1 MSEKELYLN
10 GSNALISI
18 FAGDPINNIKLF
30 EKLFQVRIIAR
41 DCRVKIS
48 SDKPVFVE
56 KTYSILKE
64 LNQIHESGY
73 PIRQEDL
80 EFILTKGNSNNIK
93 SFYSESV
100 KVSPRKNTI
109 IPRTVVQF
117 EYIRSMKQK
126 DIVFGIGPA
135 GTGKTYLA
143 MAMAISLYLSGNH
156 SRIILTRPAM
166 EAGENLGFLPG
177 SLEEKIKPFLRP
189 LYDAL
194 YEMLDFD
201 EANKLIEKNIIE
213 VAPLAFMRGRTLNNS
228 FIILDE
234 AQNTTVEQMMMFLT
248 RLGFE
253 SKCII
258 TGDPTQTDLPSSK
271 LSGLRHAEKILKPIK
286 EIGFSEFSSR
296 DVVRSPLVEKI
307 INAYSHDK
315 STRESKS
322 KINEGN
328 L

>member
-1 MSEKELYLN
+1 MSEKELYVD
-10 GSNALISI
+10 GSNALINI
-18 FAGDPINNIKLF
+18 FAGDPVNNIKLF
-30 EKLFQVRIIAR
+30 ENIFQVRIIAR
-41 DCRVKIS
+41 DCLIKIS
-48 SDKPVFVE
+48 SDNPVFTE
-56 KTYSILKE
+56 QTYSILKE

-73 PIRQEDL
+73 SIHQKDL
-80 EFILTKGNSNNIK
+80 EFILSTGNTKNIK
-93 SFYSESV
+93 RFYAESV
-100 KVSPRKNTI
+100 KVGPRKNAI
-109 IPRTVVQF
+109 IPRTTTQF

-143 MAMAISLYLSGNH
+143 MAMAISSFLAGNH
-156 SRIILTRPAM
+156 NRIILTRPAM

-201 EANKLIEKNIIE
+201 EANKLIEKSIIE

-234 AQNTTVEQMMMFLT
+234 AQNTTIEQMMMFLT

-258 TGDPTQTDLPSSK
+258 TGDPSQTDLPGNK
-271 LSGLRHAEKILKPIK
+271 LSGLKHANKILKPIK
-286 EIGFSEFSSR
+286 EIAFCEFSSR
-296 DVVRSPLVEKI
+296 DVVRNPLVEKI
-307 INAYSHDK
+307 INAYEHK
-315 STRESKS
+315 NR
-322 KINEGN
+322 
-328 L
+328 

>member
-1 MSEKELYLN
+1 MSEKKLYLD

-18 FAGDPINNIKLF
+18 FAGDPLKNIKLF
-30 EKLFQVRIIAR
+30 ESLFHVRIVAR
-41 DCRVKIS
+41 DCLVKIC
-48 SDKPVFVE
+48 SDNPVFTEQV
-56 KTYSILKE
+56 YSILKE

-73 PIRQEDL
+73 SIRQKDL
-80 EFILTKGNSNNIK
+80 EFMLSSSNGKNIK
-93 SFYSESV
+93 SFYSESI
-100 KVSPRKNTI
+100 KVSPRKNAI
-109 IPRTVVQF
+109 IPRTVSQF
-117 EYIRSMKQK
+117 EYIRLMKQK

-135 GTGKTYLA
+135 GTGKTYLG
-143 MAMAISLYLSGNH
+143 MAMAVSSFLAGNH
-156 SRIILTRPAM
+156 NRIILTRPAM

-201 EANKLIEKNIIE
+201 EANKLIEKSIIE

-234 AQNTTVEQMMMFLT
+234 AQNTTIEQMMMFLT

-258 TGDPTQTDLPSSK
+258 TGDPSQTDLPNSK
-271 LSGLRHAEKILKPIK
+271 HSGLKHAKKILNSVK
-286 EIGFSEFSSR
+286 EIAFLEFSSR
-296 DVVRSPLVEKI
+296 DVVRNSLVEKI
-307 INAYSHDK
+307 INAYDYDK
-315 STRESKS
+315 TIQNSMSKS
-322 KINEGN
+322 DRGK